1 MAKYDIEEGQYS
13 VRGCRFAIVA
23 AKFNGAIVDKLVDGA
38 LDTLARHQVGA
49 EAIDVIR
56 VPGAFE
62 LALAAQRVAQSNK
75 VDAILTLGAVIRG
88 GTPHFEYVCT
98 EAARGAMN
106 VGLEQNIPVI
116 FGVLTTDD
124 LEQALERAGGAEG
137 NKGAEAAIAAL
148 EMVSLLRDLAS

>member
-148 EMVSLLRDLAS
+148 EMVSLLRELGS